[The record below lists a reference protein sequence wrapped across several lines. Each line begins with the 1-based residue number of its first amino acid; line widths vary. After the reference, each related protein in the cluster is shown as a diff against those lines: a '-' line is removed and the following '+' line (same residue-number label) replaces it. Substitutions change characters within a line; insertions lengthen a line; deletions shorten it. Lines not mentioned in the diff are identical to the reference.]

1 MDNFKFEYEFQMSN
15 MLTSFDLAKKIKC
28 FLTGFNKLSFVSQAS

>member
-1 MDNFKFEYEFQMSN
+1 MDNFKIKYEFQMSN

-28 FLTGFNKLSFVSQAS
+28 FLTVFNKLSSVSLES